1 MRKIFVFVLFVLV
14 IACAHRSETVLKD
27 TDYLKYG
34 TRASVIEKVWGK
46 PDETMA
52 FQDYRA
58 KGYYYHSGV
67 GGSWGPYGGSVS
79 GYGLGTTYTPT
90 TIVWIYKD
98 RNSALFFQQRGLL
111 DEPYKYTVATIM
123 VWKLVGWENLKLD
136 KMTSDDKGRPASPI
150 ETKTVKSETSD
161 WKFLRAFSVQEALR
175 MDFGGVFSF
184 YDASSIVYPSK
195 NITKVWVRWYIFNKG
210 QSFPSEIKDRPMQV
224 FESLKLPTVTR
235 LYEIDCSERRYR
247 VIMVYYST
255 EEGIDKA
262 ANKNDHPDFFQSGE
276 IVPEGDTD
284 ILWKMLCK

>member
-14 IACAHRSETVLKD
+14 MACAHSVLKD

-58 KGYYYHSGV
+58 KGYYSFSGV

-98 RNSALFFQQRGLL
+98 RNKALFFQQRGLL

-123 VWKLVGWENLKLD
+123 VWKLVGWENLKLEKTSLDDD
-136 KMTSDDKGRPASPI
+136 KVKAQKKYAERKVSEAGITSDSDIRIFWAVMEKAPKDMAFEDQVDWAIKR
-150 ETKTVKSETSD
+150 TK
-161 WKFLRAFSVQEALR
+161 
-175 MDFGGVFSF
+175 
-184 YDASSIVYPSK
+184 
-195 NITKVWVRWYIFNKG
+195 
-210 QSFPSEIKDRPMQV
+210 EIK
-224 FESLKLPTVTR
+224 
-235 LYEIDCSERRYR
+235 
-247 VIMVYYST
+247 
-255 EEGIDKA
+255 
-262 ANKNDHPDFFQSGE
+262 
-276 IVPEGDTD
+276 
-284 ILWKMLCK
+284 